1 MTGEVSVLTLATG
14 AAGLI
19 VFALLFRVVLAVTNF
34 VMKSLGLAL
43 LFVFMIVGLIASIPL
58 PT

>member
-19 VFALLFRVVLAVTNF
+19 VFALLVRVVLAVTNF